1 MYNDANGEILGAQ
14 VWGKEG
20 VDKIC
25 DILATAIKMKMT
37 AYDLEK
43 LELCYAPPFS
53 SAKSPVNILG
63 NAIVNQ
69 IEGLVDTI
77 TWQKVEELKGKKEY
91 CVLDVRTNEEYEK
104 GKCEKSMHIPLDEI
118 RNRIKELD
126 KSKEYLVYCR
136 TGLRS
141 YIACRILKQNGFKV
155 KNITGGYYL
164 YSVINSMK

>member
-1 MYNDANGEILGAQ
+1 MQ

-25 DILATAIKMKMT
+25 DILATAIKMDLT

-63 NAIVNQ
+63 NSIVNEL
-69 IEGLVDTI
+69 EGLVKTVSWKD
-77 TWQKVEELKGKKEY
+77 VEKLVKEG
-91 CVLDVRTNEEYEK
+91 CEVLDVRTNREYEK
-104 GKCEKSMHIPLDEI
+104 GNYKNSIHIPVDDL
-118 RNRIKELD
+118 RNNLD
-126 KSKEYLVYCR
+126 KLNKDKKYLVYCR

-141 YIACRILKQNGFKV
+141 YIACRILMQNGFDV
-155 KNITGGYYL
+155 YNITGGYYF
-164 YSVINSMK
+164 YKVISENKGV